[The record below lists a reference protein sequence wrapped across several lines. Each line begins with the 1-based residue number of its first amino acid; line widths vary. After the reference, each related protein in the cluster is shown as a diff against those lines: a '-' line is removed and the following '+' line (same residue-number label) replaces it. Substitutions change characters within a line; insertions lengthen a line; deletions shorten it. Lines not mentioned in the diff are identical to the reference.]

1 MNTLWFL
8 VKIVNETW
16 MIASHHIAKRYGETF
31 LFNDRPLERFEYLD
45 VMGLFETGWIVYNHT
60 RSGHDFGYPR

>member
-1 MNTLWFL
+1 MT
-8 VKIVNETW
+8 
-16 MIASHHIAKRYGETF
+16 ASHHIAKRYGETF

-60 RSGHDFGYPR
+60 RSGHDFGYPK